1 MTLSMVNKRMRDLS
15 RDDTLWTELTL
26 DYEDILQ
33 SEGSCRGL
41 VERCKKLASLKITHK
56 ENFFSSV
63 NSNIMPVVIGAKNC
77 LNSLD
82 VDWSLNYWTDAAM
95 CELSKMKGLR
105 NLSFAFNSD
114 QNPKRLS
121 NLAQLDQLEILKINY
136 KGIGEKETLLKQLR
150 NFDRAMKNVFQQL
163 KKLKIVDFPFPSD
176 DMLVALA
183 STNPGLKVLRIRGGF
198 YSVKSI
204 EVLSN
209 KCPDLEELQ
218 IDYLRINS
226 EEEIEKFCF
235 PKLKHLDISCFYTSY
250 MRLLARRLSIE
261 ETLTKLI
268 EKHECLQ
275 SFNLRGFSS
284 VAPTR
289 AHGFS
294 IFAETESLIQGYRRK
309 YSEIN
314 FTIED

>member
-15 RDDTLWTELTL
+15 RDDTMWTELTL

-114 QNPKRLS
+114 QKPKSLS
-121 NLAQLDQLEILKINY
+121 NLAQLDQL
-136 KGIGEKETLLKQLR
+136 QLR
-150 NFDRAMKNVFQQL
+150 
-163 KKLKIVDFPFPSD
+163 
-176 DMLVALA
+176 
-183 STNPGLKVLRIRGGF
+183 
-198 YSVKSI
+198 
-204 EVLSN
+204 
-209 KCPDLEELQ
+209 
-218 IDYLRINS
+218 
-226 EEEIEKFCF
+226 
-235 PKLKHLDISCFYTSY
+235 
-250 MRLLARRLSIE
+250 
-261 ETLTKLI
+261 LTK
-268 EKHECLQ
+268 
-275 SFNLRGFSS
+275 
-284 VAPTR
+284 TR
-289 AHGFS
+289 S
-294 IFAETESLIQGYRRK
+294 RYMM
-309 YSEIN
+309 
-314 FTIED
+314 